1 MLPLEQLF
9 GQLCFRPKQIM
20 GQLALNVLHVT
31 NDTDVC
37 QGSAHILLS
46 HSHARQSGP
55 LYCNTAGQVRH
66 RVWNASL
73 VHVQEEYLPI
83 CILGVDIIGDQ
94 FPKYGHLQC
103 QKEVPGVPK
112 MDRIWNLPGKLKQYW
127 WTRFWVRFPAP
138 KKGPSGSGFPALFRT
153 LAGSWCTSGRSIR
166 RRSPHLDR
174 KRCTHL
180 FTYLRAGAPPKG
192 PPKCFCSQ
200 VEKTAIDCGATPAWL
215 QLFTHENVA
224 ASARKALAWRA
235 ACAHALPDGSE
246 AFWRSMS
253 DAAKKRSCTVACVGY
268 PTSVGCLKLLHR
280 QAARSARSTSYF
292 DSMYMHKTTLRPTGP
307 RPPERSCFCA
317 FRARAAASLL
327 TARADCK
334 AAISLCKASE
344 GAAMFCFSFQEA
356 FQSDVEL
363 KAKLKPCLRLYG

>member
-20 GQLALNVLHVT
+20 GQLALNVRHVT

-66 RVWNASL
+66 HVWNARL

-83 CILGVDIIGDQ
+83 CILGVDIIGGPISKIRTPAMPRRGPWG
-94 FPKYGHLQC
+94 PKNGPHL
-103 QKEVPGVPK
+103 KPS
-112 MDRIWNLPGKLKQYW
+112 GKLKQYW

-138 KKGPSGSGFPALFRT
+138 KKGPSGSGFPALFWT

-174 KRCTHL
+174 KHCTHL
-180 FTYLRAGAPPKG
+180 FTYLRAGAPPKCLQMLLLPSG
-192 PPKCFCSQ
+192 
-200 VEKTAIDCGATPAWL
+200 KTAIDCGATPAWL
-215 QLFTHENVA
+215 QLFTHEKRGCFCKE
-224 ASARKALAWRA
+224 SFGMTR

-246 AFWRSMS
+246 AFWRSCLMLLRRDPAPWPVS
-253 DAAKKRSCTVACVGY
+253 DIPHLWVA
-268 PTSVGCLKLLHR
+268 
-280 QAARSARSTSYF
+280 
-292 DSMYMHKTTLRPTGP
+292 
-307 RPPERSCFCA
+307 
-317 FRARAAASLL
+317 
-327 TARADCK
+327 
-334 AAISLCKASE
+334 
-344 GAAMFCFSFQEA
+344 
-356 FQSDVEL
+356 
-363 KAKLKPCLRLYG
+363 